1 MGPTESRLGIDSTLT
16 RHFLADSYTILLEE
30 SGLGLARTQKV
41 SLVMGPS
48 EDSASTR
55 LWLGIFWPTRTRF
68 FWKSQDSDSIGL
80 DFLRLGL
87 ARTRL
92 FPARPITSQYIQS
105 SSIQCAHQPIYS
117 QSVFVMRFRFTTST
131 NIVSNI

>member
-1 MGPTESRLGIDSTLT
+1 
-16 RHFLADSYTILLEE
+16 
-30 SGLGLARTQKV
+30 
-41 SLVMGPS
+41 MGPS

-87 ARTRL
+87 DFFWLDPSLLMLALGANDDDFFGEFVLSRQIL
-92 FPARPITSQYIQS
+92 FEEIHDGQK
-105 SSIQCAHQPIYS
+105 
-117 QSVFVMRFRFTTST
+117 
-131 NIVSNI
+131 